1 MTMRTRVAW
10 TGAAVALSIGGLA
23 ACSSS
28 QDVSVSAA
36 GAGGPSAIQRA
47 SVKTVDVQSVKF
59 SLTVSASGV
68 PGTSGTASISADGT
82 IDNANQRAQLTVDLS
97 KAAEGL
103 PGVAGAAIGSLG
115 DGGQVQIVTDGP
127 DAYLKLG
134 SLASI
139 LGATSGQSWVK
150 VSDKDHTGVST
161 GVSVASGSEILK
173 LLGDTGNVTAVGPE
187 EVRGVQTTHYR
198 GTLDVAAAIGQLPAD
213 EQQQASDRLSQLGID
228 PKSISFPVDVWIGE
242 DDLVRRVQLGFDG
255 SQLPGGDTAGVNA
268 TVTLEFYD
276 FGAPVDITVPSPD
289 QVFNFDPGILKGLSG
304 LPGLPGLGGGS

>member
-10 TGAAVALSIGGLA
+10 AGAAVTLSIGGLA

-36 GAGGPSAIQRA
+36 TGAGGPSAIQRA
-47 SVKTVDVQSVKF
+47 SVKTVDVGSAKF

-68 PGTSGTASISADGT
+68 PGTTGTASVNADGA
-82 IDNANQRAQLTVDLS
+82 IDNANQRAQITVDLS
-97 KAAEGL
+97 KAADGL
-103 PGVAGAAIGSLG
+103 PGVAGAAIGALG
-115 DGGQVQIVTDGP
+115 DNGQVQIVTDGP

-150 VSDKDHTGVST
+150 VSDKNHSGVST

-173 LLGDTGNVTAVGPE
+173 LLGETGNVTTVGAE
-187 EVRGVQTTHYR
+187 QVRGVQTTHYR

-213 EQQQASDRLSQLGID
+213 EQKQVSDRLSQLGID
-228 PKSISFPVDVWIGE
+228 PKSISFPVEVWVGE

-255 SQLPGGDTAGVNA
+255 SQIPGGETAGVKA

-289 QVFNFDPGILKGLSG
+289 QVFNFDPSMLKGLPGLSG
-304 LPGLPGLGGGS
+304 LPGLGGS